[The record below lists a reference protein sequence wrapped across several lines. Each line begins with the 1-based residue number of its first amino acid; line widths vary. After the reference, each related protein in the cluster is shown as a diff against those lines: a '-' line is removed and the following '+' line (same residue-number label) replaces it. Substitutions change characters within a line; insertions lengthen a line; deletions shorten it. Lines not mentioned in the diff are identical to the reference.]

1 MVKLTIDDKTYEMP
15 EVLSVETWA
24 ELIKWDFE
32 DIKYWPRII
41 GTAINCNPLL
51 LANVEYGSL
60 ELAIV
65 FIATAMQRRKEVKCK
80 DFNTLT
86 FGEFVDLD
94 VYLTYGVEK
103 HILDIMEILDAKCQ
117 DSAEAMWLI
126 DKYTEFRMFIYRSYS
141 ALFGTEQEAD
151 STSNEP
157 VDPQKV
163 AKSWYRLIVQL
174 ANDNLLNIDAVT
186 DEPLKKVLNFMALQ
200 KEKQL
205 EEQQRILKQRR
216 QHDLQANRR

>member
-1 MVKLTIDDKTYEMP
+1 MVKLTIDNKTYEMP
-15 EVLSVETWA
+15 EVLSIETWA

-32 DIKYWPRII
+32 DTKYWPRII

-51 LANVEYGSL
+51 LQNVEYGSQ

-94 VYLTYGVEK
+94 VYLTYGVDK
-103 HILDIMEILDAKCQ
+103 HMLDIMEILDAKCQ

-126 DKYTEFRMFIYRSYS
+126 DKYTEFRMYTYRSYS
-141 ALFGTEQEAD
+141 ALFGTEEA
-151 STSNEP
+151 SEASGP
-157 VDPQKV
+157 VDPMQV
-163 AKSWYRLIVQL
+163 AKSWYKIIVNL
-174 ANDNLLNIDAVT
+174 ANENLLNIDAVT
-186 DEPLKKVLNFMALQ
+186 DQPLKKVLNFMALQ